1 MDDIHATLK
10 EQVLVCIDSSELFIY
25 SLLVARKLHVGNAT
39 YFAENFS
46 KADLHAGPY
55 CFKRFKGHCHVLVV
69 AVLMG
74 RGFPTTIPDRNATM
88 LHLRS
93 KREDTSHKD
102 GVSRQSREIICSAI
116 NSLQWSSEQYQ

>member
-1 MDDIHATLK
+1 MDDVHATLK

-74 RGFPTTIPDRNATM
+74 RVSVERSR
-88 LHLRS
+88 LRQALRIDS
-93 KREDTSHKD
+93 KCFKD
-102 GVSRQSREIICSAI
+102 
-116 NSLQWSSEQYQ
+116 SS